1 MPIYD
6 YQCRECGHA
15 FADFASINDPLPSQC
30 PECQNV
36 GCVCRLISGTFGN
49 VEMHSR
55 EYFKNVI
62 EPEAKKIAERIK
74 HGDEN
79 ALADIIGEEKMRQR

>member
-1 MPIYD
+1 MPLYD

-15 FADFASINDPLPSQC
+15 FADFARISDPLPAQC
-30 PECQNV
+30 PACEQV
-36 GCVCRLISGTFGN
+36 GSVCRLISGTFGN
-49 VEMHSR
+49 VEMQSR
-55 EYFKNVI
+55 DYFKNVI

-79 ALADIIGEEKMRQR
+79 ALADVLGEEKMR